1 MVIVVPI
8 IAVVVELLSSRERL
22 DINTN
27 MFDRFAA
34 ALFGE
39 LEREIVVLEVAFLDM
54 RDMWARGRSPGDEG
68 SEDNVGEV
76 HVAFVCLFLSGR
88 MFLFWF
94 VVCDER
100 LFHLRSYY
108 CIATYYHESTG
119 HAACHT
125 SFVINKEACVWWA
138 K

>member
-8 IAVVVELLSSRERL
+8 LAVVVELLSSHERL

-27 MFDRFAA
+27 MIDRFAA

-54 RDMWARGRSPGDEG
+54 RDMRARGRSPGDEG
-68 SEDNVGEV
+68 SEDNVCEV
-76 HVAFVCLFLSGR
+76 HVAFVCLFLCGR
-88 MFLFWF
+88 CFCFGLWF
-94 VVCDER
+94 CDESVSSSFV
-100 LFHLRSYY
+100 LLLRT
-108 CIATYYHESTG
+108 IMNLG
-119 HAACHT
+119 HAACHI

>member
-1 MVIVVPI
+1 MAIVVPI
-8 IAVVVELLSSRERL
+8 IAVVVELLSSHERL
-22 DINTN
+22 DMNIS

-76 HVAFVCLFLSGR
+76 HVAFSMSVFVWP
-88 MFLFWF
+88 MFLFGFCGF
-94 VVCDER
+94 VMKV
-100 LFHLRSYY
+100 FS
-108 CIATYYHESTG
+108 S
-119 HAACHT
+119 
-125 SFVINKEACVWWA
+125 SFVLHCYVLS
-138 K
+138 